1 MQVNNALINTKHYL
15 EPERRFL
22 GEQLL
27 PSKRGLYLLTLVEF
41 KLSEL
46 CLFAWSFSS
55 CDDSSFFTVMHWGKK
70 TGMNSAPLCSPFKR
84 LWFHQRSEEVH
95 VTRERVLLNV
105 CCNPESRV
113 G

>member
-1 MQVNNALINTKHYL
+1 MNNALINTKRYL

-70 TGMNSAPLCSPFKR
+70 PGMNSAPLCSPFKR